1 MFKKRSLSDFYI
13 HKVAFKTL
21 PFIDD
26 EAFLQLSPNRKLILL
41 EKLKLIELE
50 FFLKNIENMK

>member
-26 EAFLQLSPNRKLILL
+26 EAFSQLSPNRKLILL

-50 FFLKNIENMK
+50 FF

>member
-1 MFKKRSLSDFYI
+1 MSDFYI

-50 FFLKNIENMK
+50 FF